1 MPYREA
7 DSAELEASREA
18 RIARRRRDKQEGYL
32 ALLKLA
38 DRIRLD
44 NAYPPDPDL
53 GRAVQRAGDE
63 LQTLS
68 KETTGWIVRRR
79 RPAGSAHQAKT
90 ADPCTIFLDECG
102 THHLTAADPF
112 PVFVLASVIIP
123 DSRYPHIDAEWKA
136 WKKAYLGSA
145 EALVHEPDLRRGDGP
160 FRGTPQKKALTKR
173 ALREC
178 LRRLDFNVVACVV
191 RRPEYLKEVGNQA
204 LDSSLPSH
212 PYLMTLDFL
221 AERVVM
227 ALDKQFGGARARVVA
242 ESRGAMEDALLQYEF
257 ARLHLDGTS
266 YIAEAWFRQQ
276 LHPGVQFQ
284 PKDENST
291 GLQLADLIARPIAEK
306 VIKPEMTPEFWP
318 EVRIKFCQGQETKN
332 SIVGLKI
339 IPWDEATYKDLW
351 KS

>member
-1 MPYREA
+1 MPYRESDPA
-7 DSAELEASREA
+7 DLEASREA
-18 RIARRRRDKQEGYL
+18 RIARRRRDKHEGYL

-38 DRIRLD
+38 DRIRAD
-44 NAYPPDPDL
+44 NTYPPDADL
-53 GRAVQRAGDE
+53 AKALQRASDE
-63 LQTLS
+63 LQNLS

-79 RPAGSAHQAKT
+79 RPAGSAFQAKH
-90 ADPCTIFLDECG
+90 ANPCTIFLDECG

-112 PVFVLASVIIP
+112 PVFVLAAVIIP
-123 DSRYPHIDAEWKA
+123 DSRYGQIEAEWKA
-136 WKKAYLGSA
+136 WKKANLGSA
-145 EALVHEPDLRRGDGP
+145 DALVHEPDLRRGDGP
-160 FRGTPQKKALTKR
+160 FRGTPQQKALTRR

-178 LRRLDFNVVACVV
+178 LRRLDFTVIACAV

-227 ALDKQFGGARARVVA
+227 ALDKQFGGARGRVVA

-276 LHPGVQFQ
+276 LHPGVQFC
-284 PKDENST
+284 PKDDNST

-306 VIKPEMTPEFWP
+306 VINPAATPEFWP
-318 EVRIKFCQGQETKN
+318 QVRIKLCQGQETKH

-339 IPWDEATYKDLW
+339 VPWDATYKDLW
-351 KS
+351 RS